1 MTLSL
6 AEPAAVNLTELQA
19 GVAKEV
25 MSMDDVEDFMSLG
38 DAPGKKK
45 EGNSSRLFS
54 DVPWSSSS
62 DLECRQNP

>member
-6 AEPAAVNLTELQA
+6 GRRRKLNGSPQESPKRSAIVI
-19 GVAKEV
+19 

-62 DLECRQNP
+62 DLP